1 MDRALKTVNIE
12 EGMPSVPQA
21 RARLARELH
30 AARAAGFALLKIIH
44 GYGSSGV
51 GGDLRIA
58 LQATLRQMQEGGE
71 IRGCIYGENWRAG
84 DERTWALIRRVPALK
99 SDRDFGRRNLG
110 ITIVEL

>member
-1 MDRALKTVNIE
+1 MDRTLKTVTLE

-21 RARLARELH
+21 RARLTRELH
-30 AARAAGFALLKIIH
+30 VARSTGCALLKIIH

-58 LQATLRQMQEGGE
+58 LQATLRQMQERGE
-71 IRGCIYGENWRAG
+71 IRGCIFGENWRAG
-84 DERTWALIRRVPALK
+84 DERTWALMKRFPALK
-99 SDRDFGRRNLG
+99 NDRDLGRRNLG